1 MISTFEKVNSVKIPY
16 KIVGK
21 RAGDVAAS
29 YCAVQLAKKELGW
42 QAKYGLSE
50 MCKHLLWR
58 YSQKLNNI
66 SHLKFYVCLGKDA
79 WTWQTKNPKG
89 YQK

>member
-42 QAKYGLSE
+42 QAKYGLAE

-58 YSQKLNNI
+58 YSQKLSNI
-66 SHLKFYVCLGKDA
+66 
-79 WTWQTKNPKG
+79 
-89 YQK
+89 